1 MEELY
6 GFTFSGDWSE
16 GELDT
21 LQTAV
26 SAIESYLDTHGC
38 LLLGIEWVRKYLPVR
53 FKHGSLMGNNFVLYG
68 TMYLMKGFVKS
79 TVIHEFG
86 HVLDNNIGYTRR
98 REKRILG
105 NYWPRPLD
113 AAIFGKGP
121 SDDLFTAMG
130 GDPSKG
136 SLGIRFMNG
145 DNDSGYLND
154 AGAMKTLPDG
164 MRFPNGRYGNHCTA
178 DYFAETWQAMILQ
191 VDPASTKAPPTPARN
206 WMENFI
212 STLT

>member
-6 GFTFSGDWSE
+6 GFTFSGEWSE
-16 GELDT
+16 GELTT
-21 LQTAV
+21 LQEAV
-26 SAIESYLDTHGC
+26 SAIEDFLDTHGS
-38 LLLGIEWVRKYLPVR
+38 LLPGVEWVRKYLSVR

-68 TMYLMKGFVKS
+68 TMYLMHGFVKA

-113 AAIFGKGP
+113 SAIFGKGP
-121 SDDLFTAMG
+121 SDDLFTVMG
-130 GDPSKG
+130 GVPK
-136 SLGIRFMNG
+136 GIRFSNG
-145 DNDSGYLND
+145 DNHTEYRND
-154 AGAMKTLPDG
+154 VGVMKTLPEG
-164 MRFPNGRYGNHCTA
+164 ARFCHKHYANHCTA
-178 DYFAETWQAMILQ
+178 DYFAETWEALVMK
-191 VDPASTKAPPTPARN
+191 DDMTKPKAPPTPARY

-212 STLT
+212 STLQ